1 MQPAER
7 NARTGGNTLVKA
19 MVAVAIVGLLWA
31 IALPAFR
38 LP

>member
-1 MQPAER
+1 MAIEGR
-7 NARTGGNTLVKA
+7 NARAGTALVKT

-31 IALPAFR
+31 IALPSFR

>member
-1 MQPAER
+1 MQRGER
-7 NARTGGNTLVKA
+7 NARAGVTLVKV
-19 MVAVAIVGLLWA
+19 MIAVAIVGLLWA

>member
-1 MQPAER
+1 MQPRER
-7 NARTGGNTLVKA
+7 NARTGFTLVKA
-19 MVAVAIVGLLWA
+19 MIAVAIVGLLWA